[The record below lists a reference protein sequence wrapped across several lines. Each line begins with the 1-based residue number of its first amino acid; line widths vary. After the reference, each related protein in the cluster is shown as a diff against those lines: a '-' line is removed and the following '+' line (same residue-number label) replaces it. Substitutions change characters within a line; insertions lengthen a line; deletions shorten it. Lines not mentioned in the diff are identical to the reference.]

1 MYYLLD
7 NNQLEDSNNHLNKVQ
22 DNIFPYKY
30 QNQKL
35 KLN

>member
-7 NNQLEDSNNHLNKVQ
+7 NNQREDSNNHSNKVP
-22 DNIFPYKY
+22 DNIFPYKH

-35 KLN
+35 N